1 MGLKEIKPRVV
12 LEKLEPRAVL
22 RKLEPRAV
30 PGKREPR
37 AIPSKIAPRAVL
49 RWSAIVVLV
58 GALTVLASIGW
69 VRFRAGGHEYTAGA
83 VPATDVAIVFG
94 AQVYDDGE
102 PSPYLAARLDIGQ
115 RLLET
120 GKVKAILL
128 TGDNGRRTYDEPEA
142 MRRYLVR
149 KGVPAAKIALD
160 YAGFDTYQSC
170 TRAYKIFGVRRAIA
184 VTQDFSVPRTV
195 ALCRAAGIETDAV
208 ADHSQP
214 HEGVWIKCW
223 VRDQIASTKAVW
235 EMATEPDP
243 KFLGREETSVRD
255 AMAASPR

>member
-1 MGLKEIKPRVV
+1 MGFKPR
-12 LEKLEPRAVL
+12 R
-22 RKLEPRAV
+22 RT
-30 PGKREPR
+30 
-37 AIPSKIAPRAVL
+37 VL
-49 RWSAIVVLV
+49 RWSAAVVLI
-58 GALTVLASIGW
+58 GALAVSASVGW
-69 VRFRAGGHEYTAGA
+69 VRYQASGREYAADA

-94 AQVYDDGE
+94 AQVYDDGQ
-102 PSPYLAARLDIGQ
+102 PSPYLAARLDIGRQ
-115 RLLET
+115 LLES
-120 GKVKAILL
+120 GKVRALLL

-142 MRRYLVR
+142 MRRYLVG

-170 TRAYKIFGVRRAIA
+170 VRANKIFGVRQAIV

-195 ALCRAAGIETDAV
+195 ALCRSAGIETAAV

-223 VRDQIASTKAVW
+223 VRDQIAAIKAVW

-243 KFLGREETSVRD
+243 KFLGNVETSVRD
-255 AMAASPR
+255 AIASSPR

>member
-1 MGLKEIKPRVV
+1 MGIMGFKPR
-12 LEKLEPRAVL
+12 R
-22 RKLEPRAV
+22 RT
-30 PGKREPR
+30 
-37 AIPSKIAPRAVL
+37 VL
-49 RWSAIVVLV
+49 RWSAAVVLI
-58 GALTVLASIGW
+58 GALAVSASVGW
-69 VRFRAGGHEYTAGA
+69 VRYQASGREYAADA

-94 AQVYDDGE
+94 AQVYDDGQ
-102 PSPYLAARLDIGQ
+102 PSPYLAARLDIGRQ
-115 RLLET
+115 LLES
-120 GKVKAILL
+120 GKVRALLL

-142 MRRYLVR
+142 MRRYLVG

-170 TRAYKIFGVRRAIA
+170 VRANKIFGVRQAIV

-195 ALCRAAGIETDAV
+195 ALCRSAGIETAAV

-223 VRDQIASTKAVW
+223 VRDQIAAIKAVW

-243 KFLGREETSVRD
+243 KFLGNVETSVRD
-255 AMAASPR
+255 AIASSPR

>member
-1 MGLKEIKPRVV
+1 MGFKPR
-12 LEKLEPRAVL
+12 R
-22 RKLEPRAV
+22 RT
-30 PGKREPR
+30 
-37 AIPSKIAPRAVL
+37 VL
-49 RWSAIVVLV
+49 RWSAAVVLI
-58 GALTVLASIGW
+58 GALVVSASVGW
-69 VRFRAGGHEYTAGA
+69 VRYQASGREYAAAA

-94 AQVYDDGE
+94 AQVYDDGQ
-102 PSPYLAARLDIGQ
+102 PSPYLAARLDIGRQ
-115 RLLET
+115 LLES
-120 GKVKAILL
+120 GKVRALLL

-142 MRRYLVR
+142 MRRYLVG

-170 TRAYKIFGVRRAIA
+170 VRAHKIFGVRQAIV

-195 ALCRAAGIETDAV
+195 ALCRAAGIETAAV

-223 VRDQIASTKAVW
+223 VRDQIAATKAVW

-243 KFLGREETSVRD
+243 KFLGTVETSVRD
-255 AMAASPR
+255 AIAASPR

>member
-1 MGLKEIKPRVV
+1 MGIREVLGRAASVRPRPRV
-12 LEKLEPRAVL
+12 
-22 RKLEPRAV
+22 
-30 PGKREPR
+30 
-37 AIPSKIAPRAVL
+37 VL
-49 RWSAIVVLV
+49 RWSAIVVLA
-58 GALTVLASIGW
+58 GALAVLASVGW
-69 VRFRAGGHEYTAGA
+69 VRYQASGHEYTADA
-83 VPATDVAIVFG
+83 VPATEVAIVFG
-94 AQVYDDGE
+94 AQVYDDGQ
-102 PSPYLAARLDIGQ
+102 PSPYLAARLDIGRQ
-115 RLLET
+115 LLES
-120 GKVKAILL
+120 GKVKALLL

-149 KGVPAAKIALD
+149 KGVPSAKIALD

-170 TRAYKIFGVRRAIA
+170 VRAHKIFGVRRAIV

-195 ALCRAAGIETDAV
+195 SLCQAAGIETDAV

-243 KFLGREETSVRD
+243 KFLGNEETSVRD
-255 AMAASPR
+255 AISASPK